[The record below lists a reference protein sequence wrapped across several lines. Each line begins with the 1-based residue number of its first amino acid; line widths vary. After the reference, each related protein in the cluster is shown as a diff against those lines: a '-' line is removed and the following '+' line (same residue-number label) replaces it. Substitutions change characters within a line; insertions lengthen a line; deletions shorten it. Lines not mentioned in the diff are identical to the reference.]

1 MAFIV
6 NNQESSQIVMHIVLT
21 QGISTIFIDQMQTS
35 HVYRK
40 VHSMLALHCSTVYHI
55 LFYLMPPAML
65 IKLLH
70 FVTMYLFSTA
80 YFIHRLV

>member
-1 MAFIV
+1 MDFIV
-6 NNQESSQIVMHIVLT
+6 NNQESSQIVMHTVPT
-21 QGISTIFIDQMQTS
+21 QRISTILIDQIQTF

-40 VHSMLALHCSTVYHI
+40 VHSMLASHCSTVYHV
-55 LFYLMPPAML
+55 LFYLMPPAVL

-70 FVTMYLFSTA
+70 IVTMYLFSTA